1 MSTESRTKFT
11 AVVTG
16 KASQEFSK
24 SNGGAYVLQNCEIK
38 DGPLAGLVV
47 SGTRTIKNADGA
59 TKEPIEVGSEVV
71 LYLSQIPSTQDP
83 TKMKNF
89 FEISTGASASDEEIN
104 ARLAQAMAGANSNAL
119 AEQAV

>member
-1 MSTESRTKFT
+1 MERTKFV

-16 KASQEFSK
+16 KPSQTFNK

-59 TKEPIEVGSEVV
+59 TKEPIEVGTEIV
-71 LYLSQIPSTQDP
+71 LYLSQQPSLQDP

-89 FEISTGASASDEEIN
+89 FEISTGASASDDEIN
-104 ARLAQAMAGANSNAL
+104 ARLAGALAGANSNAL